1 MYDIRKEVTNMAKYQ
16 IFTDSCSDLSTELR
30 RELGVEY
37 CHMGLV
43 VDGEE
48 KSADLDWKEY
58 TPEEFYGWL
67 SSGRKM
73 KTTQVSI
80 PEFIACFTPFLE
92 KGIDIL
98 YLACSSALSGSV
110 NVFELAKQELL
121 EKFPDRKMIA
131 VDTLTAAYTE
141 GLLVRMAAAKQ
152 QEGLSI
158 EELVKWVEDN
168 KFKFN
173 QFATVDTLTFLKN
186 AGRIKGGKAFMGNLL
201 GMKPIFISDRK
212 GNNLTIKTVRGS
224 KNSWNELFD
233 GVKNSID
240 LAANPTIIIG
250 QGMAMEP
257 AQKLKERFE
266 AEIPGCKVEI
276 TWIGP
281 IIGTTC
287 GPGVLATFCYGKE
300 VERFEGDGK

>member
-1 MYDIRKEVTNMAKYQ
+1 MANYQ
-16 IFTDSCSDLSTELR
+16 IFADSCCDLSKELR
-30 RELGVEY
+30 KEIGVKY
-37 CHMGLV
+37 FHMGLV

-48 KSADLDWKEY
+48 KRADLDWEDYK
-58 TPEEFYGWL
+58 PEEFYGWL
-67 SSGRKM
+67 KEGKKI

-80 PEFIACFTPFLE
+80 PEFIAEATPILE
-92 KGIDIL
+92 QGLDIV

-110 NVFELAKQELL
+110 NVFELAKEELL

-131 VDTLTAAYTE
+131 VDTLTAAYTQ
-141 GLLVRMAAAKQ
+141 GLLVRMAAEKQ
-152 QEGLSI
+152 KEGLAI
-158 EELVKWVEDN
+158 EELVKWVEEN

-173 QFATVDTLTFLKN
+173 QFATVDTLTYLKN
-186 AGRIKGGKAFMGNLL
+186 AGRIKGSKAFMGNLL

-224 KNSWNELFD
+224 KNSYNELYQ
-233 GVKNSID
+233 GVVDTID
-240 LAANPTIIIG
+240 PKACSRIIIG

-257 AQKLKERFE
+257 ALKLKERFE
-266 AEIPGCKVEI
+266 KEFPDCIVEI

-287 GPGVLATFCYGKE
+287 GPGILATFCYGKE
-300 VERFEGDGK
+300 VTRFEGDGK